1 MSFCVVQVGFIDYIV
16 HPLWETWADLVYPD
30 AAEIL
35 DTLEDN
41 RDWYHSMIPI
51 SPSSSFCSNTAA
63 DEKETEHTSNRFQF
77 DIEEEEGEG
86 EGSDRHSSGSEH
98 SVIQVR
104 AGSGDSSSTGNSTTT
119 TSSTTSRRMMEK
131 KWLPT
136 ALTACCCCRLRETQ
150 NRKAVASKLW
160 VTARPGLLEKSRLKC
175 AGRQGSAGT
184 KEGELAGECMGR
196 AGKGTLLQ
204 WWAVATG
211 CSLLALRSYP
221 WHCLSLVHK
230 EGLMVLVWLFFIV
243 LTTFVTPSRR
253 LQFADQA
260 DFFFSGVVSQLQLP
274 GSWRLVLCAPW
285 EVASFLLQALC
296 LTLTHRLNTV
306 DLFAPRWPSQGQ

>member
-51 SPSSSFCSNTAA
+51 SPSSSFCSTTAA

-131 KWLPT
+131 K
-136 ALTACCCCRLRETQ
+136 
-150 NRKAVASKLW
+150 
-160 VTARPGLLEKSRLKC
+160 
-175 AGRQGSAGT
+175 
-184 KEGELAGECMGR
+184 
-196 AGKGTLLQ
+196 
-204 WWAVATG
+204 
-211 CSLLALRSYP
+211 
-221 WHCLSLVHK
+221 
-230 EGLMVLVWLFFIV
+230 
-243 LTTFVTPSRR
+243 
-253 LQFADQA
+253 
-260 DFFFSGVVSQLQLP
+260 
-274 GSWRLVLCAPW
+274 
-285 EVASFLLQALC
+285 
-296 LTLTHRLNTV
+296 
-306 DLFAPRWPSQGQ
+306 